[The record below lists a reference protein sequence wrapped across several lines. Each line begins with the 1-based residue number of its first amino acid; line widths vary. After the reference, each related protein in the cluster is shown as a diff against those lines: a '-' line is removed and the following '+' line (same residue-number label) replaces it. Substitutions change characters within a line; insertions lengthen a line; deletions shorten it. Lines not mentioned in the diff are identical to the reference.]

1 MPAAS
6 VSEPVRILGEDK
18 LRRVIDSALDGM
30 IVIDAS
36 GTVLLYNA
44 ACEQMFGYSAEE
56 VLGTNVKLLMT
67 RSDRKHHDTYIQN
80 YLRSGTARI
89 IGIGRD
95 VTGRRK
101 DGSTVPIRLSV
112 GELRDDDNTPL
123 FIGTLHDLT
132 EALRSRE
139 RIEELQSELMQVA
152 RASAVGEMGST
163 LAHELT
169 QPLSAVTGFVEASAA
184 LIDQSDTEV
193 PARVREYMDQAVA
206 QALRAGAV
214 VRLLREF
221 TSRGDTERSV
231 EDINGVVEE
240 ICRLTT
246 LGTAGD
252 GLALELNLAA
262 DLPPVLIDH
271 VQIQQVVLNLVR
283 NSIDALRD
291 CETRTISVATLP
303 KGDMVEVVVSDNGP
317 GLPKEV
323 RERVFEPFV
332 STKPDGIGIGLS
344 ICRTIV
350 EAHGGKIAVDTGT
363 KCGAGFRFS
372 VPVFDESR
380 G

>member
-1 MPAAS
+1 MPAAT
-6 VSEPVRILGEDK
+6 VSEPMRVLGEDR
-18 LRRVIDSALDGM
+18 LRRVIDTALDGM
-30 IVIDAS
+30 IVIDSS

-44 ACEQMFGYSAEE
+44 ACERMFGYSAQE
-56 VLGTNVKLLMT
+56 VLGNNVKLLMT
-67 RSDRKHHDTYIQN
+67 PLDRENHDTYIQN
-80 YLRSGTARI
+80 YLRTGTARI

-112 GELRDDDNTPL
+112 GELRDDDDAPL

-132 EALRSRE
+132 EALRARE

-152 RASAVGEMGST
+152 RSSAVGEMGSA

-169 QPLSAVTGFVEASAA
+169 QPLSAVAGFVEASAA
-184 LIDQSDTEV
+184 LIDQGDGEI
-193 PARVREYMDQAVA
+193 PAKVREYMDQAVA
-206 QALRAGAV
+206 QSLRAGAV

-221 TSRGDTERSV
+221 TGRGDTERSV
-231 EDINGVVEE
+231 EDINAVVGE
-240 ICRLTT
+240 ICELAT
-246 LGTAGD
+246 LGTATD
-252 GLALELNLAA
+252 GIYLELNLTA

-283 NSIDALRD
+283 NSIDALSD
-291 CETRTISVATLP
+291 CETRTITVATVP
-303 KGDMVEVVVSDNGP
+303 RGDMVEVVVSDNGP
-317 GLPKEV
+317 GLPPEV

-350 EAHGGKIAVDTGT
+350 EAHGGKIAVDTDA
-363 KCGAGFRFS
+363 KCGTGFRFS
-372 VPVFDESR
+372 VPIFDESS